1 MDWEIVEV
9 SEKEGVWDPVGET
22 EMEEEKEIEGVLEDD
37 LDKEGVLVS
46 VLEREVEGER
56 ETVLLGVL
64 D

>member
-1 MDWEIVEV
+1 
-9 SEKEGVWDPVGET
+9 
-22 EMEEEKEIEGVLEDD
+22 MEDEKEIEGVREED